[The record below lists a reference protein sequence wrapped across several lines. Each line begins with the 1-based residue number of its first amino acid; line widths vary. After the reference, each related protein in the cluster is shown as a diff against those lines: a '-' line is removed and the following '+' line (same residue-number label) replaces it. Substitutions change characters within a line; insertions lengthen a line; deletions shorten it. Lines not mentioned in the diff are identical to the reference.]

1 MPKTARTVSAE
12 GFASTSEIRDYEL
25 AVDPTGETAPDTLEV
40 LLADYAACA
49 VPAFRV
55 GAQQRGIDDLGRLEI
70 ETSGELN
77 DDDKLAS
84 VSLDAAVE
92 TELTDAQAEEIIERV
107 EALCKVHDALKPAL
121 HADMTLTG
129 GAF

>member
-1 MPKTARTVSAE
+1 MVKSATTVSDA
-12 GFASTSEIRDYEL
+12 GMTSTSQGRDWE
-25 AVDPTGETAPDTLEV
+25 VSIDPTGESGPDTLEL

-55 GAQQRGIDDLGRLEI
+55 GAEQRGVDDLGRLEI
-70 ETSGELN
+70 EVSGELN

-84 VSLDAAVE
+84 VSFDAAVE
-92 TELTDAQAEEIIERV
+92 TELDDETAAEIIERV
-107 EALCKVHDALKPAL
+107 EALCKVHDALKADL
-121 HADMTLTG
+121 HADITLEG

>member
-1 MPKTARTVSAE
+1 MSKRATTVSTE
-12 GFASTSEIRDYEL
+12 GFDSISQIRDWE
-25 AVDPTGETAPDTLEV
+25 VSIDPTGESAPDTLEL

-55 GAQQRGIDDLGRLEI
+55 GAEQRGVEDLGRLEI
-70 ETSGELN
+70 EVSGELN

-84 VSLDAAVE
+84 VSFDAAVE
-92 TELTDAQAEEIIERV
+92 TELEDGKAAEILERV
-107 EALCKVHDALKPAL
+107 EALCKVHDALKPEL
-121 HADMTLTG
+121 HADMSLRG